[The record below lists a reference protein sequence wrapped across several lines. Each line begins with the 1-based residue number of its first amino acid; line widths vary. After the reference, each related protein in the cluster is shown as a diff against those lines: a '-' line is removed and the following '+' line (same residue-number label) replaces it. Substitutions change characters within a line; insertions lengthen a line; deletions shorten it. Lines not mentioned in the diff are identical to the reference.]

1 MDEISLWHSRGGK
14 KKEKCNKL
22 NYTEELSLACYM
34 HAAGGVMDT
43 GHGGMD
49 CMLLQLQQPLPQ
61 DPDQM
66 EVEVVGL
73 ELEGVEHQVYGQ
85 NLQAD
90 MAGIHCE

>member
-1 MDEISLWHSRGGK
+1 
-14 KKEKCNKL
+14 
-22 NYTEELSLACYM
+22 M

-43 GHGGMD
+43 GHDGMD
-49 CMLLQLQQPLPQ
+49 YMLLQPQQLLQLLLLQ

-73 ELEGVEHQVYGQ
+73 ELECVEHQVYGQ

-90 MAGIHCE
+90 TAGIHCE

>member
-1 MDEISLWHSRGGK
+1 
-14 KKEKCNKL
+14 
-22 NYTEELSLACYM
+22 M
-34 HAAGGVMDT
+34 HVAGGVMDT
-43 GHGGMD
+43 DHDGTDYMPLQQQQQ
-49 CMLLQLQQPLPQ
+49 LLQLLLLQ

>member
-1 MDEISLWHSRGGK
+1 
-14 KKEKCNKL
+14 
-22 NYTEELSLACYM
+22 M

-49 CMLLQLQQPLPQ
+49 CMLLLQQLQLPLSQ

-66 EVEVVGL
+66 EVGVVGL

-85 NLQAD
+85 NLQVD

>member
-1 MDEISLWHSRGGK
+1 
-14 KKEKCNKL
+14 
-22 NYTEELSLACYM
+22 M
-34 HAAGGVMDT
+34 HVAGGVMDT
-43 GHGGMD
+43 DHDGTDYMPLQQQQ
-49 CMLLQLQQPLPQ
+49 LLQLLLLQ

>member
-1 MDEISLWHSRGGK
+1 
-14 KKEKCNKL
+14 
-22 NYTEELSLACYM
+22 M

-49 CMLLQLQQPLPQ
+49 CMLLQLQQLLQLLLQ

-66 EVEVVGL
+66 EVGVVGL
-73 ELEGVEHQVYGQ
+73 ELEGVERQVYGQ

>member
-1 MDEISLWHSRGGK
+1 
-14 KKEKCNKL
+14 
-22 NYTEELSLACYM
+22 M

-43 GHGGMD
+43 GHGGKDRMLQQLQQ
-49 CMLLQLQQPLPQ
+49 LLQLPLLR

-66 EVEVVGL
+66 EVGVVGL

>member
-1 MDEISLWHSRGGK
+1 MAS
-14 KKEKCNKL
+14 KL
-22 NYTEELSLACYM
+22 NTFQDTTAHPICYM
-34 HAAGGVMDT
+34 HVAGGVMDT
-43 GHGGMD
+43 DHDGTDYMPLQQQQ
-49 CMLLQLQQPLPQ
+49 LLQLLLLQ

>member
-1 MDEISLWHSRGGK
+1 MVYSIHAEGNR
-14 KKEKCNKL
+14 EKGNKG

-34 HAAGGVMDT
+34 HAAGEVMDT

-49 CMLLQLQQPLPQ
+49 CMLLQPQQLLQLPLPQ
-61 DPDQM
+61 DPDRM
-66 EVEVVGL
+66 EVGVVGL